1 MGAHTPQ
8 GKCPR
13 AAPWSAQ
20 QETGLSR
27 RPRSVGAW
35 DRAWDNAKLA
45 FPGAAG
51 RERQRPGDK
60 NGRALVDPLES
71 GFGERHR
78 LDRGPADAARAVPC
92 DLDLAAD
99 PLVDEGEGG
108 RPRE

>member
-1 MGAHTPQ
+1 MPA
-8 GKCPR
+8 R
-13 AAPWSAQ
+13 SA
-20 QETGLSR
+20 
-27 RPRSVGAW
+27 GAW

-78 LDRGPADAARAVPC
+78 LDRGEAAAFVDRAK
-92 DLDLAAD
+92 DLMR
-99 PLVDEGEGG
+99 GG
-108 RPRE
+108 RPICPLCSGPIDPGGHACPRSNGHVVSKA